1 MNGVSFRRESGLVD
15 HLRHGRV
22 GVNRRVY
29 VFRSVFLIEG
39 KSHLGD

>member
-22 GVNRRVY
+22 GVDRCVY
-29 VFRSVFLIEG
+29 VFRSEFLIECQ
-39 KSHLGD
+39 SHFGD